1 MSNPNELSEGSP
13 ISEAEQREKVATSL
27 LDKLDARQDQV
38 ISDLDGLNDQIE
50 DLIDS
55 WRRGSSVDELE
66 LNENDTAAD
75 TDEQAD
81 AA

>member
-1 MSNPNELSEGSP
+1 MSNSNELSDDSP
-13 ISEAEQREKVATSL
+13 ISEAEQREKAATSL

-55 WRRGSSVDELE
+55 WRQGSTVDEVQTDE
-66 LNENDTAAD
+66 DHVESD
-75 TDEQAD
+75 TDEQAE

>member
-1 MSNPNELSEGSP
+1 MSNPNELSENSP
-13 ISEAEQREKVATSL
+13 ISEAEQRNEVATSL

-38 ISDLDGLNDQIE
+38 ISDLDGLNNQIE

-55 WRRGSSVDELE
+55 WRRGSTLDELE
-66 LNENDTAAD
+66 MDENDTATD
-75 TDEQAD
+75 TNEQAD

>member
-1 MSNPNELSEGSP
+1 MSNPKELNENSP
-13 ISEAEQREKVATSL
+13 ISEAEQREMVATSL

-55 WRRGSSVDELE
+55 WRQGSTAELE
-66 LNENDTAAD
+66 SAEDAI
-75 TDEQAD
+75 DEQAD

>member
-1 MSNPNELSEGSP
+1 MSNSNELSENSP
-13 ISEAEQREKVATSL
+13 ISEAEQREKVAASL

-66 LNENDTAAD
+66 LTEDDTAAD

>member
-66 LNENDTAAD
+66 LNEDDTAAE
-75 TDEQAD
+75 TEEQAD

>member
-1 MSNPNELSEGSP
+1 MSNPKELSGNSP
-13 ISEAEQREKVATSL
+13 LSKAEQREAVTTSL
-27 LDKLDARQDQV
+27 LDQLDARQDQV

-55 WRRGSSVDELE
+55 WRQGSTVEELE
-66 LNENDTAAD
+66 LDENGTATD

>member
-1 MSNPNELSEGSP
+1 MSNSNELSENSP
-13 ISEAEQREKVATSL
+13 ISEAEQREKVAASL

-55 WRRGSSVDELE
+55 WRRASSVDELE
-66 LNENDTAAD
+66 LNEDDTA
-75 TDEQAD
+75 TETEEAD

>member
-1 MSNPNELSEGSP
+1 MSNSNQLSEDSP
-13 ISEAEQREKVATSL
+13 ISEAEQREKLATSL

-50 DLIDS
+50 DLINS
-55 WRRGSSVDELE
+55 WRRGSTTDELE
-66 LNENDTAAD
+66 SSEDDTAAD

>member
-1 MSNPNELSEGSP
+1 MSNSNELSDDSP
-13 ISEAEQREKVATSL
+13 ISEAEQREKAATSL

-50 DLIDS
+50 DLINS
-55 WRRGSSVDELE
+55 WRRGSTADELE
-66 LNENDTAAD
+66 TGEDDTAAD

>member
-1 MSNPNELSEGSP
+1 MSNSNELSENSP

-55 WRRGSSVDELE
+55 WRHGSTVEELDLDE
-66 LNENDTAAD
+66 ND

>member
-1 MSNPNELSEGSP
+1 MSNSNELSENSP

-55 WRRGSSVDELE
+55 WRRGTSVDELE
-66 LNENDTAAD
+66 LTEDDTVAD
-75 TDEQAD
+75 TEEQAD

>member
-1 MSNPNELSEGSP
+1 MSNSNELSENSP
-13 ISEAEQREKVATSL
+13 ISEAEQREKVAASL

-55 WRRGSSVDELE
+55 WRQGSSVDELE
-66 LNENDTAAD
+66 LNEDDTAAE
-75 TDEQAD
+75 TEEAD

>member
-1 MSNPNELSEGSP
+1 MSNSNELSENSP
-13 ISEAEQREKVATSL
+13 ISEAEQREKVAASL

-55 WRRGSSVDELE
+55 WRRESSVDELE
-66 LNENDTAAD
+66 LNEDDTAVE
-75 TDEQAD
+75 TEEQAD

>member
-38 ISDLDGLNDQIE
+38 ISDLDGLNEQIE

-55 WRRGSSVDELE
+55 WRQGSTVEELE
-66 LNENDTAAD
+66 LDENGTATD

>member
-50 DLIDS
+50 DLINS
-55 WRRGSSVDELE
+55 WRRGSTADELE
-66 LNENDTAAD
+66 PDEDGI
-75 TDEQAD
+75 DEQAD

>member
-50 DLIDS
+50 DLIES
-55 WRRGSSVDELE
+55 WRRGSSVDKLE
-66 LNENDTAAD
+66 MAQDDTAID
-75 TDEQAD
+75 PDEQAD

>member
-1 MSNPNELSEGSP
+1 MSNPNELSENSP

-55 WRRGSSVDELE
+55 WRRASSVDELE
-66 LNENDTAAD
+66 INEDDTAAD
-75 TDEQAD
+75 TEEQAD

>member
-1 MSNPNELSEGSP
+1 MSNPNELSENSP
-13 ISEAEQREKVATSL
+13 ISEAEQRNEVATSL

-38 ISDLDGLNDQIE
+38 ISDLDGLNNQIE

-55 WRRGSSVDELE
+55 WRRGSTDDELE
-66 LNENDTAAD
+66 MDEDDTTTD
-75 TDEQAD
+75 TNEQAD

>member
-1 MSNPNELSEGSP
+1 MSNSNELSENSP
-13 ISEAEQREKVATSL
+13 ISEAEQREKVAASL

-55 WRRGSSVDELE
+55 WRRASSVDELE
-66 LNENDTAAD
+66 LNEDDTAVD
-75 TDEQAD
+75 TEEQAD

>member
-1 MSNPNELSEGSP
+1 MSNPNELSEDSP
-13 ISEAEQREKVATSL
+13 ISEAEQREKIATSL

-50 DLIDS
+50 DLINS
-55 WRRGSSVDELE
+55 WRRGSTADELE
-66 LNENDTAAD
+66 PDEDGI
-75 TDEQAD
+75 DEQAD

>member
-1 MSNPNELSEGSP
+1 MSNPNELSENSP

-50 DLIDS
+50 DLINS
-55 WRRGSSVDELE
+55 WRQGSTADELE
-66 LNENDTAAD
+66 PGEDAID
-75 TDEQAD
+75 VQVD

>member
-1 MSNPNELSEGSP
+1 MSNPNEFSEGSP

-50 DLIDS
+50 DLIES
-55 WRRGSSVDELE
+55 WRRGSSDDELE
-66 LNENDTAAD
+66 MAQDDTVID
-75 TDEQAD
+75 PDEQAD

>member
-1 MSNPNELSEGSP
+1 MSNSNELSDDSP
-13 ISEAEQREKVATSL
+13 ISEAEQREKAATSL

-55 WRRGSSVDELE
+55 WRQGSTVDEVQTDKDHVE
-66 LNENDTAAD
+66 SD
-75 TDEQAD
+75 TDEQAE

>member
-1 MSNPNELSEGSP
+1 MSNSNELSENSP

-55 WRRGSSVDELE
+55 WRRASSVDELE
-66 LNENDTAAD
+66 LNEDDTAAE
-75 TDEQAD
+75 TEEQAD

>member
-1 MSNPNELSEGSP
+1 MSNSNELSENSP

-55 WRRGSSVDELE
+55 WRQGSSVDELE
-66 LNENDTAAD
+66 LTEDDTAAD
-75 TDEQAD
+75 TEEQAD

>member
-1 MSNPNELSEGSP
+1 MSNSNELSENSP
-13 ISEAEQREKVATSL
+13 ISEAEQREKVAASL

-66 LNENDTAAD
+66 LTEDDTAAD
-75 TDEQAD
+75 TEEQAD

>member
-50 DLIDS
+50 DLINS
-55 WRRGSSVDELE
+55 WRRGSTAGELE
-66 LNENDTAAD
+66 PDEDGI
-75 TDEQAD
+75 DEQAD

>member
-1 MSNPNELSEGSP
+1 MSNPNKLSENSP
-13 ISEAEQREKVATSL
+13 ISEVEQREQIATSL

-50 DLIDS
+50 DLINS
-55 WRRGSSVDELE
+55 WRQGSIADELE
-66 LNENDTAAD
+66 PGENATNE
-75 TDEQAD
+75 QVD

>member
-1 MSNPNELSEGSP
+1 MSNSNELSENSP
-13 ISEAEQREKVATSL
+13 ISEAEQREKAAASL

-55 WRRGSSVDELE
+55 WRRASSVDELE
-66 LNENDTAAD
+66 LNEDDTAAE
-75 TDEQAD
+75 TEEAD

>member
-1 MSNPNELSEGSP
+1 MSNPNELSENSP
-13 ISEAEQREKVATSL
+13 ISEAEQRNEVATSL

-55 WRRGSSVDELE
+55 WRRGSTVDELE
-66 LNENDTAAD
+66 MGEDDIAAD
-75 TDEQAD
+75 TDAQAD

>member
-1 MSNPNELSEGSP
+1 MSYPNELSESSP
-13 ISEAEQREKVATSL
+13 ISEAEQREEVATKL
-27 LDKLDARQDQV
+27 LDQLDARQDQV

-55 WRRGSSVDELE
+55 WRQGSTVDELE
-66 LNENDTAAD
+66 TDDDDTATD

>member
-1 MSNPNELSEGSP
+1 MSNPKELSENSP
-13 ISEAEQREKVATSL
+13 LSQAEKRDKAATSL
-27 LDKLDARQDQV
+27 LDQLDARQDQV

-55 WRRGSSVDELE
+55 WRQGSTVEELDLDE
-66 LNENDTAAD
+66 NGTATD

>member
-1 MSNPNELSEGSP
+1 MSNSNELSENSP

-38 ISDLDGLNDQIE
+38 ISDLHGLNDQIE
-50 DLIDS
+50 DLINS
-55 WRRGSSVDELE
+55 WRQGSIADELE
-66 LNENDTAAD
+66 PGEDAI
-75 TDEQAD
+75 DEQVN

>member
-1 MSNPNELSEGSP
+1 MSNSNELSENSP
-13 ISEAEQREKVATSL
+13 ISEAEQREKAATSL

-55 WRRGSSVDELE
+55 WRRGSTVDELE
-66 LNENDTAAD
+66 MDEDDTTTD
-75 TDEQAD
+75 TNEQAD

>member
-1 MSNPNELSEGSP
+1 MSKPNQLSTTSL
-13 ISEAEQREKVATSL
+13 ISEAEQREEVATKL
-27 LDKLDARQDQV
+27 LDQLDARQDQV

-55 WRRGSSVDELE
+55 WRQQSTVNELE
-66 LNENDTAAD
+66 TDATDTTTDAD
-75 TDEQAD
+75 KQAD

>member
-1 MSNPNELSEGSP
+1 MSNSNELSENSP
-13 ISEAEQREKVATSL
+13 ISEAEQREKVAASL

-55 WRRGSSVDELE
+55 WRRASSVDELE
-66 LNENDTAAD
+66 LNEDDTAAE
-75 TDEQAD
+75 TEEAD

>member
-1 MSNPNELSEGSP
+1 MSNSNELSENSP
-13 ISEAEQREKVATSL
+13 ISAAEQREKAAASL

-55 WRRGSSVDELE
+55 WRRGTSVDELE
-66 LNENDTAAD
+66 LNEDDTAAE
-75 TDEQAD
+75 TEEQAD

>member
-1 MSNPNELSEGSP
+1 MSNSNELSENSP
-13 ISEAEQREKVATSL
+13 ISEAEQREKAAASL

-55 WRRGSSVDELE
+55 WRRESSVDELE
-66 LNENDTAAD
+66 LNEDDTAVE
-75 TDEQAD
+75 TEEQAD